1 MDNVDNLRGNHDVTE
16 RFPIKLCL
24 VNKFDLNVRLT

>member
-1 MDNVDNLRGNHDVTE
+1 MDNAYNLRGNHGVTG

-24 VNKFDLNVRLT
+24 VNKFELNIRL